1 MSTLSPFQLKKSI
14 HINLTK
20 STHAELRILLF
31 KKSLSMQEVFEYLAV
46 CIVEGDEHLNNL
58 VKEIEYNKKMRKPV
72 KRVSGTDAESIFE
85 VIEENNPIGDPE
97 NDF

>member
-31 KKSLSMQEVFEYLAV
+31 KKSLSMQEVFENLAV
-46 CIVEGDEHLNNL
+46 QIVDGDEYLNNL
-58 VKEIEYNKKMRKPV
+58 VDKIEYNKKMRKPV
-72 KRVSGTDAESIFE
+72 KKVSGTDAESIFE
-85 VIEENNPIGDPE
+85 AIKENNPIGDSE

>member
-20 STHAELRILLF
+20 NTHAELRILLF
-31 KKSLSMQEVFEYLAV
+31 KKSLSMQEVIEQLAV
-46 CIVEGDEHLNNL
+46 KIVEGDEYLNNIIE
-58 VKEIEYNKKMRKPV
+58 EIEYNKKMRKPI
-72 KRVSGTDAESIFE
+72 KKVSQTDAESIFE
-85 VIEENNPIGDPE
+85 AIEENNPIGED